1 MYLYETKRFAMKPFF
16 VLIISF
22 AVSFLT
28 IRLITGT
35 PDPFLAGNIAM
46 SVMLLFT
53 AIGHFAF
60 VKGMEMMMP
69 PFIPF
74 KAAMVYITG
83 ILEVMAAVGLLIPSL
98 QLLTSY
104 LLILFFI
111 LILPVNLYA
120 AAKRVDYQKGTY
132 EGPGLSYLWF
142 RIPFQL
148 FLIAWVYLCTI
159 FHAALMDHL

>member
-1 MYLYETKRFAMKPFF
+1 MYFYINQKSMKPFF
-16 VLIISF
+16 VLIITF
-22 AVSFLT
+22 VVSFVM
-28 IRLITGT
+28 IRLVTGT
-35 PDPFLAGNIAM
+35 ADPFLAGNIAM
-46 SVMLLFT
+46 SAMLLFT

-60 VKGMEMMMP
+60 VKGMELMMP

-74 KAAMVYITG
+74 KAAMVYLTG
-83 ILEVMAAVGLLIPSL
+83 LIEVMAAAGLLIPSL

-111 LILPVNLYA
+111 LILPVNIYA
-120 AAKRVDYQKGTY
+120 ASKNVDYQKVTH

-148 FLIAWVYLCTI
+148 FLIAWVYLCNI
-159 FHAALMDHL
+159 FHAALLNNL

>member
-1 MYLYETKRFAMKPFF
+1 MKPFF
-16 VLIISF
+16 VLIVSF
-22 AVSFLT
+22 AVSFFA
-28 IRLITGT
+28 IRFIAGT

-46 SVMLLFT
+46 SVMLVLT

-60 VKGMEMMMP
+60 VKGMELMMP

-74 KAAMVYITG
+74 KAAIVYITG
-83 ILEVMAAVGLLIPSL
+83 IIEIMAAAGLLIPSL
-98 QLLTSY
+98 QLLTAY

-111 LILPVNLYA
+111 LVLPVNLYA
-120 AAKRVDYQKGTY
+120 AARHVDYQNATH

-148 FLIAWVYLCTI
+148 FLIAWVYLCNI
-159 FHAALMDHL
+159 FHAALMSNL

>member
-1 MYLYETKRFAMKPFF
+1 MKPFF

-22 AVSFLT
+22 VVSLLA

-35 PDPFLAGNIAM
+35 ADPFLAGNIAM
-46 SVMLLFT
+46 SVMLVFT

-83 ILEVMAAVGLLIPSL
+83 IIEVMAAAGLLIPSL
-98 QLLTSY
+98 QLLTAH

-111 LILPVNLYA
+111 LILPVNIYA
-120 AAKRVDYQKGTY
+120 ASKNVDYQKGTH

-148 FLIAWVYLCTI
+148 FLIAWVYLCNI
-159 FHAALMDHL
+159 FHAALMSNL

>member
-1 MYLYETKRFAMKPFF
+1 MKPFF

-22 AVSFLT
+22 AVSFLA
-28 IRLITGT
+28 IRFITGAT
-35 PDPFLAGNIAM
+35 NPFLAGNIAM
-46 SVMLLFT
+46 SMMLVFT

-60 VKGMEMMMP
+60 VKDMEMMMP

-83 ILEVMAAVGLLIPSL
+83 IIEIMAAAGLLIPSL

-104 LLILFFI
+104 LLILYFM
-111 LILPVNLYA
+111 LILPVNIYA
-120 AAKRVDYQKGTY
+120 ASKQVDYQKGTHD
-132 EGPGLSYLWF
+132 GPGLSYLWF

-148 FLIAWVYLCTI
+148 FLIAWVYLCNI
-159 FHAALMDHL
+159 FHSALVSNL